1 MSAQPQTEPLT
12 QRLVFVM
19 ADGSRLTVHKGDT
32 LTLHVRR
39 GPAIAVSQVERV
51 EVVRPK

>member
-1 MSAQPQTEPLT
+1 MTEKLVFIMRDGT
-12 QRLVFVM
+12 RLV
-19 ADGSRLTVHKGDT
+19 VHKGDT

-51 EVVRPK
+51 EVRKAVA